1 MDDRDASDS
10 DDRLGDADR
19 QPQRLRARVRTHA
32 RTQVKVVR
40 REMPPCANICSSPSA
55 IIPNTLLVETPE
67 DTPEDDV
74 CHLPSHMMNGVPYV
88 VEYSLV

>member
-1 MDDRDASDS
+1 MAPAMDPKVAKAL
-10 DDRLGDADR
+10 RLALGG
-19 QPQRLRARVRTHA
+19 QS
-32 RTQVKVVR
+32 VKVALKQTGY
-40 REMPPCANICSSPSA
+40 PCSEENLANICSSPSA

-74 CHLPSHMMNGVPYV
+74 CHLPSHMMNGVSYV